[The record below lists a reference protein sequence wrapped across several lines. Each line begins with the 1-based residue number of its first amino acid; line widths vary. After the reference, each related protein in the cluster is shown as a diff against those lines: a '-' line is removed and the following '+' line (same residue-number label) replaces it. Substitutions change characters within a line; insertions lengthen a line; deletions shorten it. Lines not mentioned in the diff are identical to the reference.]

1 MLNLNNMSFLYKIFF
16 ILLLSTTPLLADEAS
31 DWLGKQ
37 IDVIL
42 DAYKNTAISKVD
54 RFNLIEDSISK
65 NFAGK
70 GIGKFVVGKAYSSAP
85 KKTQE
90 EYILLFKK
98 HLALNIASLMQG
110 YSSQEYSLINS
121 KYDEKNK
128 VSMINMEIKSDTN
141 KIKVTW
147 RVKKH
152 KNRYFVI
159 DLIVADIS
167 LIQTKRSEFNSMLK
181 KIDGNLSE
189 LNDILRLQNE
199 SSYSKIIN

>member
-1 MLNLNNMSFLYKIFF
+1 MSFLYKIFI
-16 ILLLSTTPLLADEAS
+16 ILLLSTTPLIADEAS
-31 DWLGKQ
+31 DWLKGE

-42 DAYKNTAISKVD
+42 DAYKNISISNID
-54 RFNLIEDSISK
+54 RFNLIEDTVNK

-70 GIGKFVVGKAYSSAP
+70 AIGKFVAGKSYSSAP
-85 KKTQE
+85 QETQE

-98 HLALNIASLMQG
+98 HLALNIASILQG
-110 YSSQEYSLINS
+110 YSNQEYKMINS

-128 VSMINMEIKSDTN
+128 VSLIDMEIKSDTN

-152 KNRYFVI
+152 KDRFFVI
-159 DLIVADIS
+159 DFMVAGIS

-181 KIDGNLSE
+181 KMDENLSE
-189 LNDILRLQNE
+189 LNDVLRSQNE
-199 SSYSKIIN
+199 TSYSIIIN

>member
-1 MLNLNNMSFLYKIFF
+1 MRFLYKVFF
-16 ILLLSTTPLLADEAS
+16 ILLLSTTPLIADEALN
-31 DWLGKQ
+31 WLKKE

-42 DAYKNTAISKVD
+42 DAYKNTSISKVD
-54 RFNLIEDSISK
+54 RFYLIEDTINN

-70 GIGKFVVGKAYSSAP
+70 AIGKFVACNAYSSALQ
-85 KKTQE
+85 KTQE

-98 HLALNIASLMQG
+98 HLALNIASIMQG
-110 YSSQEYSLINS
+110 YSNQEYKLINS

-128 VSMINMEIKSDTN
+128 VSLIDMEIKSDTN

-152 KNRYFVI
+152 KDRFFVI
-159 DLIVADIS
+159 DFIVADIS

-181 KIDGNLSE
+181 KMDGNLSE
-189 LNDILRLQNE
+189 LNNVLRSQNE
-199 SSYSKIIN
+199 SSYAIIIK

>member
-1 MLNLNNMSFLYKIFF
+1 MSFLYKIFF

-121 KYDEKNK
+121 KYNEKNK

>member
-128 VSMINMEIKSDTN
+128 VSMIDMEIKSDTN

>member
-1 MLNLNNMSFLYKIFF
+1 MSFLYKIFF

>member
-1 MLNLNNMSFLYKIFF
+1 MRLF
-16 ILLLSTTPLLADEAS
+16 IQTFCLVLLINQSALADEAS
-31 DWLGKQ
+31 DWLNKE

-42 DAYKNTAISKVD
+42 DAYKNTSISNVD
-54 RFNLIEDSISK
+54 RFNLIEDTINK

-70 GIGKFVVGKAYSSAP
+70 AIGKFVAGKAYSSALQ
-85 KKTQE
+85 KTQE

-98 HLALNIASLMQG
+98 HLALNIASIMQG
-110 YSSQEYSLINS
+110 YSNQEYKLINS

-128 VSMINMEIKSDTN
+128 VSLIDMEIKSDTN

-152 KNRYFVI
+152 KDRFFVI
-159 DLIVADIS
+159 DFIVADIS

-181 KIDGNLSE
+181 KMDGNLNK
-189 LNDILRLQNE
+189 LNDVLRSQNE
-199 SSYSKIIN
+199 SSYSIIIN